1 MTIKNGN
8 EMNKSEEITSDTPAV
23 EITGLN
29 KWFDDFHVLKD
40 ISLSVSEKEI
50 IVICGPSGS
59 GKSTFIRCIN
69 HLETYQEG
77 SISIFGQALENNKTA
92 PGIIRDNIGMLFQSF
107 NLFPHLTILKN
118 CTLGPIWLRRTP
130 EAKAIEQSMA
140 LLERVGIADL
150 AYRYPGQISGGQQQ
164 RVAIARSLAMNPKIM
179 LFDEPTSALDPEMI
193 KEVMDVMIDLAQSGM
208 TMLCVTHEMQ
218 FAHEVA
224 NRIIFMTDGEI
235 VEIGSPSQVLVN
247 PKWDRTSQFLQHV
260 LSHKS

>member
-1 MTIKNGN
+1 MTIKNDN
-8 EMNKSEEITSDTPAV
+8 KMNKSEEITSDIPAV

-77 SISIFGQALENNKTA
+77 NISIFGQALENNKTA

-118 CTLGPIWLRRTP
+118 CTLGPIWLRKISET
-130 EAKAIEQSMA
+130 KAIEQS
-140 LLERVGIADL
+140 LDL
-150 AYRYPGQISGGQQQ
+150 ANRYPGQISGGQQQ
-164 RVAIARSLAMNPKIM
+164 RVTIACSLAM
-179 LFDEPTSALDPEMI
+179 
-193 KEVMDVMIDLAQSGM
+193 
-208 TMLCVTHEMQ
+208 
-218 FAHEVA
+218 
-224 NRIIFMTDGEI
+224 
-235 VEIGSPSQVLVN
+235 
-247 PKWDRTSQFLQHV
+247 
-260 LSHKS
+260 SHNS